1 MLLNNYQRCFLKKN
15 VLIAF
20 IILVV
25 ILLAGRFIKHKNTPQ
40 ANPNKVVEV
49 ELIKTKN
56 IQQRVNL
63 LGVIHPKHTTVLIA
77 KGSGTLDAFIAT
89 GQKVKKGV
97 LLAQIDNADIEK
109 NAQLSENAEQLAK
122 EQYERIMPLTKKGF
136 VSAKEV
142 EEKKQAW
149 ISAQKESA
157 KAKIELDNMR
167 FYAPFDGIV
176 GAYKKREGTQISQG
190 DPVVSIYD
198 PTSLV
203 VDFDIPCSNLS
214 ALKEGQK
221 VYVLGKAYPLSHIQK
236 MLDEDTHMCPADVDI
251 NCPDC
256 LIGDTA
262 KVGLVVMEKNNTIVV
277 PLNALFLRDGQTVV
291 YIVDKGKIE
300 LTRVKTGIKQAN
312 KIEIVKGLSVGQ
324 QLITKGQDRLYPQM
338 TVDIDTP
345 TAKVK

>member
-1 MLLNNYQRCFLKKN
+1 MPSSNYQRYFSKRN

-25 ILLAGRFIKHKNTPQ
+25 ILLAWRLIKHKNTPPV
-40 ANPNKVVEV
+40 NPNKVVEV

-77 KGSGTLDAFIAT
+77 KGSGTLDEFIAT
-89 GQKVKKGV
+89 GQKVKKGD
-97 LLAQIDNADIEK
+97 LLAQIDNVDIEK

-122 EQYERIMPLTKKGF
+122 DQYERIMPLTKKGF

-142 EEKKQAW
+142 EEKKHAW

-157 KAKIELDNMR
+157 KTKIELDNMR

-176 GAYKKREGTQISQG
+176 GAYKKREGSQISQG

-198 PTSLV
+198 PASLV

-214 ALKEGQK
+214 SIKEGQK
-221 VYVLGKAYPLSHIQK
+221 VYVLGKQYPLSHIQK

-262 KVGLVVMEKNNTIVV
+262 KVGLVVLEKKNTIVV

-291 YIVDKGKIE
+291 YIVNKGKIE
-300 LTRVKTGIKQAN
+300 LAPVKTGIKQTN

-345 TAKVK
+345 TAKAK